1 MKGEKIK
8 QELLEIVR
16 CPDCQE
22 KLLLEDDVETLGQ
35 EENSILVCQKCQ
47 HRYPVKKNIPR
58 FVSNEHDLDSFGFQ
72 WNLFRKTQLDSHSR
86 LPISKNR
93 FFAHSGWKPEELE
106 GKLVLD
112 VGCGAGRFTEIALSC
127 EAIVVAVDYSNS
139 VEACWENMPYHPNLE
154 VIQADIYHLPFA
166 PETFD
171 FVYCFG
177 VLQHTPN
184 PKEAFK
190 ILPVQ
195 LKPMG
200 KLAVDI
206 YPKLF
211 RNLIWPKYWVRLITK
226 RLSPGRLFPIVQCLV
241 NLLLPISLLMGRI
254 PLIGRK
260 LKYIIPVVNYEGV
273 YPLSQHQLREW
284 SILDTFDMLS
294 PKHDHPQTLKSLN
307 RWFKDA
313 GMKEIEVFRRGVLVG
328 RGIKQI

>member
-1 MKGEKIK
+1 MKGKKIK

-16 CPDCQE
+16 CPHCQE

-35 EENSILVCQKCQ
+35 KENSILVCQNCQ
-47 HRYPVKKNIPR
+47 HLYPVKKNIPR
-58 FVSNEHDLDSFGFQ
+58 FVSNEHDLANFGFQ
-72 WNLFRKTQLDSHSR
+72 WNLFRKTQLDSHSG

-93 FFAHSGWKPEELE
+93 FLEHSGWKPEELE

-112 VGCGAGRFTEIALSC
+112 VGCGAGRFTEIALSYG
-127 EAIVVAVDYSNS
+127 ARVVAVDYSKS
-139 VEACWENMPYHPNLE
+139 VEACWENMSSHPNLE
-154 VIQADIYHLPFA
+154 VVQADIYHLPFA

-190 ILPVQ
+190 ILPAQ

-211 RNLIWPKYWVRLITK
+211 RNLLWPKYWVRLITK
-226 RLSPGRLFPIVQCLV
+226 QLSPERLFPIVQYLV
-241 NLLLPISLLMGRI
+241 NFLLPISLLLGRI

-294 PKHDHPQTLKSLN
+294 PKHDHPQTLKYLN

-313 GMKEIEVFRRGVLVG
+313 GMKEIEVFRSGVLVG